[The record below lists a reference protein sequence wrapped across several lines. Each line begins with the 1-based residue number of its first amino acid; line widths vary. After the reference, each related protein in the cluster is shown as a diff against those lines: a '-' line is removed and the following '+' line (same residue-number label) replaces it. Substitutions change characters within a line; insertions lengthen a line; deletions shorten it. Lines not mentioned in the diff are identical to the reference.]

1 MAAISAGASAPDLT
15 RARFGRVRGFAPWRP
30 QKKTRLLL
38 ADVSEVLEEYRAFL
52 PLTCRQIFYRLVG
65 LKGFEKTEAAY
76 ARLCEAIGRGRRA
89 GLIPF
94 GHIRDDGASRYEPPA
109 WDGPEAFLRDARE
122 RAERFRLDRQ
132 QGQPVRLWLACEASG
147 MAPLPYR
154 AAAPFGLPVLS
165 SGGFDSLSAKHDLAQ
180 ELAAYPEA
188 EVLHIGDLDPS
199 GVHLFQSMAEDVAA
213 MAQALSGGCVRF
225 SRLAVT
231 PRQAEAME
239 LPTAP
244 PKTTD
249 KRAFHGETVQAE
261 AIAPDVLS
269 ELVKDAIAARLCME
283 TFSAT
288 LEREAEH
295 FLHRQRQPVDALAE
309 IYWPRRH
316 KDFHRPAMTEHH
328 DAAARAARI
337 ARISW
342 PSLAPEPA
350 RITIS
355 PTTISRSDPA
365 TADGASA
372 ALSSTTSSAKTGK
385 DATLSGTTRLPLRN
399 CLRQS

>member
-38 ADVSEVLEEYRAFL
+38 ADVSEVLEEYRAYL
-52 PLTCRQIFYRLVG
+52 PLTCRQVFYRLVG
-65 LKGFEKTEAAY
+65 LRGFEKTEAAY
-76 ARLCEAIGRGRRA
+76 SRLCEAIGRGRRA

-94 GHIRDDGASRYEPPA
+94 EWIRDDGAARYEAPA
-109 WDGPEAFLRDARE
+109 WDGPEEFLKDAKG

-132 QGQPVRLWLACEASG
+132 AGQGCRLWLACEASG
-147 MAPLPYR
+147 MAPLLYR
-154 AAAPFGLPVLS
+154 AAAPFGVPVLT

-180 ELAAYPEA
+180 ELAPYPEA

-213 MAQALSGGCVRF
+213 MARALGNDSVKF

-231 PRQAEAME
+231 TKQAEALD

-244 PKTTD
+244 PKATD

-269 ELVKDAIAARLCME
+269 ELVGDAIAARLCME
-283 TFSAT
+283 TFRRVLAQ
-288 LEREAEH
+288 EAEMK
-295 FLHRQRQPVDALAE
+295 AE
-309 IYWPRRH
+309 
-316 KDFHRPAMTEHH
+316 
-328 DAAARAARI
+328 
-337 ARISW
+337 
-342 PSLAPEPA
+342 LV
-350 RITIS
+350 
-355 PTTISRSDPA
+355 
-365 TADGASA
+365 A
-372 ALSSTTSSAKTGK
+372 ALEG
-385 DATLSGTTRLPLRN
+385 LQP
-399 CLRQS
+399 